1 MAGEINGNGTN
12 GRIPAPWWVSL
23 IQTIGPT
30 AAIAIFLVYVL
41 AEQVN
46 PALESIKSFMQ
57 EHNQQMQQVVDQIKT
72 EQDTQAKQWG
82 DLRAVTANEHADHEK
97 AIAVA
102 EQSCVNAAKSA
113 FQTQKCMD
121 ARNMGEAA
129 VDP

>member
-1 MAGEINGNGTN
+1 MAGEINGNGN
-12 GRIPAPWWVSL
+12 GSKGPWWASL
-23 IQTIGPT
+23 IQAVGPT

-41 AEQVN
+41 AAQVN

-82 DLRAVTANEHADHEK
+82 DLRTVTANEHADHEK

-121 ARNMGEAA
+121 ARNLGEAA